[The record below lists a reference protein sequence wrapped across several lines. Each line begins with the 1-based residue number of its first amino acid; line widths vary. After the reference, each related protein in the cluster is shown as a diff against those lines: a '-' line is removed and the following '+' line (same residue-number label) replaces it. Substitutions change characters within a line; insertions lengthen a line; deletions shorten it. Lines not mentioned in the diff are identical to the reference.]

1 MEKDLR
7 AAVEPAEQTEQA
19 LQPMPSPTQER
30 SKAKTVLMRF
40 RAAFAPV
47 FRLLKKA
54 DAYVVSHPWQVIAAC
69 LAMMVLT
76 TAVKFL
82 VFDPAQFYDANAIL
96 AAVAAGTD
104 GIDRAFSM
112 IIAFF
117 RVLSAPFGALSLPA
131 WGWLLLVPGAG
142 VFVAIVK
149 KAPPESFA
157 AFLLLLAFSV
167 LLPFYVF
174 TVGKDFLQYLLF
186 FFMAL
191 MLMYLPKQPLKLIG
205 ALVFVLITAVFFRN
219 YYVLMLGFSIGLY
232 GVALLYRR
240 PKSVATQAMFLMGLF
255 CLVVIALFVMRA
267 VLPKATD
274 SLFTVR
280 TATNMGLGTTAAT
293 DKAILD
299 LLPLDRSVPGF
310 LANYISAAV
319 RMMLPVELC
328 ASVGDIPFAVFQL
341 LCTVLLFSEFLKS
354 RRAKARTSVY
364 ALIIAFYLMSFFF
377 EPDFGSWFRHESAA
391 FPLIWLGIGAD
402 EQTRRGRTHGISA

>member
-7 AAVEPAEQTEQA
+7 TAAEQSVLQTASEQ
-19 LQPMPSPTQER
+19 
-30 SKAKTVLMRF
+30 SKIKTAAARIKTVL
-40 RAAFAPV
+40 APV
-47 FRLLKKA
+47 SHAIGRA
-54 DAYVVSHPWQVIAAC
+54 DDYVFSHPWQVILLC
-69 LAMMVLT
+69 LAVMVLT
-76 TAVKFL
+76 TAVKFR

-131 WGWLLLVPGAG
+131 WGWLLLVPGAAMFA
-142 VFVAIVK
+142 VIVK
-149 KAPPESFA
+149 KAPPQSLM
-157 AFLLLLAFSV
+157 AFFLLLAFSV

-174 TVGKDFLQYLLF
+174 TVGKDFLQHLIFFLMAIALL
-186 FFMAL
+186 
-191 MLMYLPKQPLKLIG
+191 YLPKEPMKLLG
-205 ALVFVLITAVFFRN
+205 GLVLVLITAVFFRY
-219 YYVLMLGFSIGLY
+219 YYVLMFGLSLGLY

-240 PKSVATQAMFLMGLF
+240 QKSISRQAIFLMVLF
-255 CLVVIALFVMRA
+255 CLVVLALFFMRA
-267 VLPKATD
+267 VLPEATD
-274 SLFTVR
+274 DLFTVR
-280 TATNMGLGTTAAT
+280 TATNQYLGATAAS

-299 LLPLDRSVPGF
+299 LLPLERSVPGF
-310 LANYISAAV
+310 LANYITAAI
-319 RMMLPVELC
+319 RMMFPVELC
-328 ASVGDIPFAVFQL
+328 ASLGDIPFAVFQT
-341 LCTVLLFSEFLKS
+341 LCTVLLFHEFLKS

-402 EQTRRGRTHGISA
+402 EKTRRGRSHGISA